1 MLDADGAA
9 AVEDLRA
16 ELARAKEQARKSEA
30 AALKAAEELEA
41 EKAAHCRSREEM
53 AGMATKLKVAT
64 DRLEVLEGERRA
76 EQEDLKKADAEAKD
90 ARSAMRAM
98 KEELRQVGDIVAGKP
113 FMLRRK
119 FTDPKYAQLGRLY
132 GAEDPYLDLAAS
144 AADAVVHFRSQKDHE
159 MEELFWSQFH
169 SPERPLPLSDRL
181 VEWAELNR
189 LSGLAMTDVVAHL
202 WPERPKPKSYFGLL
216 QQFLGAVPHIKAM
229 KRSACIEGAW
239 MALARVKTYWA
250 KMDATAVA
258 SRGSD
263 KSRLPAEHYFEEVLQ
278 GARLIESQCS
288 KDVMFK

>member
-16 ELARAKEQARKSEA
+16 ELARAKEQARKSDA
-30 AALKAAEELEA
+30 AASKAAEELKA

-53 AGMATKLKVAT
+53 AGMALKLKDAT
-64 DRLEVLEGERRA
+64 DRCEVLEGERRV
-76 EQEDLKKADAEAKD
+76 EQEGLKKAAAEVKD
-90 ARSAMRAM
+90 ARSEMRAM
-98 KEELRQVGDIVAGKP
+98 KEELRQAGDIAAGKP
-113 FMLRRK
+113 FLLRRK
-119 FTDPKYAQLGRLY
+119 FTDPKYAQLGQLC

-169 SPERPLPLSDRL
+169 SPERPLPLTDRL
-181 VEWAELNR
+181 AEWAELNR
-189 LSGLAMTDVVAHL
+189 LSGLAMTDVVTHL

-229 KRSACIEGAW
+229 KRSACIEGAR

-250 KMDATAVA
+250 DMDATAVA